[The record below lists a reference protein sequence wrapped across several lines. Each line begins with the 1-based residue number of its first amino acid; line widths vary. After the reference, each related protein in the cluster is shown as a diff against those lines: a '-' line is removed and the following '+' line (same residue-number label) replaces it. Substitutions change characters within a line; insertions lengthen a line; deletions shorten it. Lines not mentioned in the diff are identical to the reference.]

1 MKSDFERK
9 RFIQRFVI
17 LAVIL
22 LAVVGIGIRFLFGG
36 DEKRI
41 AVILLMLAVGLVI
54 LFFISYREIDHTY
67 REIEHVSDEMLRVL
81 QGEDELPEEEYM
93 QGTIGILYTN
103 FYKMVTF
110 LKENKE
116 REMSEKVFLRDIM
129 SDISHQLKT
138 PLASLNVFIDLL

>member
-54 LFFISYREIDHTY
+54 LFFISYREV
-67 REIEHVSDEMLRVL
+67 EHVSDEMLRVV

-103 FYKMVTF
+103 F
-110 LKENKE
+110 
-116 REMSEKVFLRDIM
+116 
-129 SDISHQLKT
+129 
-138 PLASLNVFIDLL
+138 

>member
-81 QGEDELPEEEYM
+81 QE
-93 QGTIGILYTN
+93 
-103 FYKMVTF
+103 KMSCRRKNTCRARSESYIRTF
-110 LKENKE
+110 I
-116 REMSEKVFLRDIM
+116 RW
-129 SDISHQLKT
+129 
-138 PLASLNVFIDLL
+138 